1 MARYYF
7 DLMHADGM
15 TTDEAGVEFLSR
27 GEMRTGAIVALHD
40 IARDEVGPH
49 DHQTVAVKYGMLL
62 ASTYFVPQSP

>member
-27 GEMRTGAIVALHD
+27 DEMRTGAIVALHD

-49 DHQTVAVKYGMLL
+49 DHQTVAVQVRDTTGK
-62 ASTYFVPQSP
+62 